1 MTEKASLPLLP
12 DQELIDDFIFPAS
25 NVYLQYMKSG
35 EFPTEQAIP
44 VCSTPASINAG
55 FELLVALAV
64 GCVRNLKQIVDTL
77 TDMYYLGRR
86 ALLPFPPPRHRQCE
100 EESSLV
106 VSLPASLPPS
116 GCETLTEWEYLPPV
130 GPRPNKGF
138 VGLKNAGATCYMNS
152 VIQQLYMIPPIRNG
166 ILAIEGTGTDVDDDM
181 SGDEKQ
187 ENEVKEAAALSTVVS
202 LSVSVSQQV

>member
-1 MTEKASLPLLP
+1 MFQLGLRTSLLFLP

-86 ALLPFPPPRHRQCE
+86 ALVCFPPLGPLVPE
-100 EESSLV
+100 GVIAVGLSL
-106 VSLPASLPPS
+106 SPPLLRS

-187 ENEVKEAAALSTVVS
+187 ENEVKEAAATLACVLAVN
-202 LSVSVSQQV
+202 